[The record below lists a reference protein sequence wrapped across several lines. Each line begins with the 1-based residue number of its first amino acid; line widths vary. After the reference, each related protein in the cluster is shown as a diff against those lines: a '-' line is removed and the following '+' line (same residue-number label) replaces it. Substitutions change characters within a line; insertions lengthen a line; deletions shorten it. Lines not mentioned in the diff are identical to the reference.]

1 MFKPGCSVCNL
12 NAWFVAV
19 CKPEDLA
26 HRFEPIVAYS
36 SSLLTPPYPEISH
49 RMRDQ
54 WRETR
59 REVGTAAAGRTLGG
73 SGQPAHMSMKS
84 GLVTALGL
92 GAGYLTLEYLRRIT
106 WLDLRHKI
114 VLITGGSRGL
124 GLAMAREFGSR
135 GVNGFEATRC
145 CQQKCSVSSHVRLW
159 LPGMDSN
166 QGLRYDAVA
175 DEL

>member
-1 MFKPGCSVCNL
+1 MAEGLPPGKSMFKPGCSVCNL

-59 REVGTAAAGRTLGG
+59 REVGTSPQLDGPWVEVVSRRT
-73 SGQPAHMSMKS
+73 
-84 GLVTALGL
+84 
-92 GAGYLTLEYLRRIT
+92 
-106 WLDLRHKI
+106 
-114 VLITGGSRGL
+114 
-124 GLAMAREFGSR
+124 
-135 GVNGFEATRC
+135 
-145 CQQKCSVSSHVRLW
+145 
-159 LPGMDSN
+159 
-166 QGLRYDAVA
+166 
-175 DEL
+175 